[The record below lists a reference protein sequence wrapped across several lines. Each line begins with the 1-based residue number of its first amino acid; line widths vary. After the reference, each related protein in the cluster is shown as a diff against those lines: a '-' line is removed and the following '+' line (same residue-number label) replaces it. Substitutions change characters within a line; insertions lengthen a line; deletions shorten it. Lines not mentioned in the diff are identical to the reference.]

1 MVLEESLL
9 FINDA
14 DADQFIRFLKG
25 KNCRA
30 QKRHEGHV
38 VEDILMVGSLG
49 NLIAML
55 EGEITADPELYCR
68 SQDNDEHLLLRTLME
83 QLEKEEMTNDVMIP
97 LMLEN
102 AKQTRDYIADVNN
115 RFNEGDV
122 FSAPGFPA
130 DFTGD
135 KHSLEQMLEEKSRD
149 DLESNLDEL
158 FSLITH
164 LKVMVENN
172 LVKGGPDGFVLLKKM
187 NPDDVSIEYP
197 VTDLELI
204 NIEAQE
210 THHLSLI
217 RKISLSTRTLVST
230 DPYLYYACTGEELLD
245 AISSLRVDEESLD
258 HLLFNFYYKGIV
270 VNQIIDLIGGEGKI
284 SLSAIIEQAEILINR
299 VMRDLEK
306 DQNELESFT
315 LISPEFVTGLIN
327 DLRKVVVIRGNDTKI
342 RLSMS

>member
-9 FINDA
+9 FIDDA
-14 DADQFIRFLKG
+14 DADQFIKFLRG
-25 KNCRA
+25 KDCRA

-38 VEDILMVGSLG
+38 VEDILMRGSVGTM
-49 NLIAML
+49 IAML
-55 EGEITADPELYCR
+55 EGEIAADPEFYCR
-68 SQDNDEHLLLRTLME
+68 SPDHDEHLLFRTLMG
-83 QLEKEEMTNDVMIP
+83 QLEKEEMTNDVMLP
-97 LMLEN
+97 LMLKN

-130 DFTGD
+130 DCTGD
-135 KHSLEQMLEEKSRD
+135 RDSLKQMLEEKSRD
-149 DLESNLDEL
+149 DMESNLDEL

-172 LVKGGPDGFVLLKKM
+172 LIKSDPDGFVLLRKM

-204 NIEAQE
+204 EVEALE
-210 THHLSLI
+210 AHHLSLI

-245 AISSLRVDEESLD
+245 AISTLRVDEESFD

-270 VNQIIDLIGGEGKI
+270 VNQIIDLIAAEGKT
-284 SLSAIIEQAEILINR
+284 SLSAIIEQAETLTNR
-299 VMRDLEK
+299 VMKDLEK
-306 DQNELESFT
+306 DQDELASFT
-315 LISPEFVTGLIN
+315 QVSPEFVTGLIN
-327 DLRKVVVIRGNDTKI
+327 DLRKAGVIKGNDTKI
-342 RLSMS
+342 RLV